1 MAIISIYSDL
11 QHKIGVFGAI
21 LSPFY
26 IIFVAD
32 YDFLGS
38 K

>member
-11 QHKIGVFGAI
+11 QHKIGLFGAI

-26 IIFVAD
+26 KIFAAD
-32 YDFLGS
+32 YDFLGF